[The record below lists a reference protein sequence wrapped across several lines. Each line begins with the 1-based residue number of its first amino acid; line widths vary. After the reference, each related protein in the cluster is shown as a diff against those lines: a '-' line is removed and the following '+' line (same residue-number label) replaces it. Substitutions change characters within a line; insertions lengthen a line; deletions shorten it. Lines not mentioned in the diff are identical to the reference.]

1 MMAAPAVAATPE
13 SDVKAVLEQQASA
26 WNRGDLEEFVKTYAA
41 ETVFVKEVSRGNKGV
56 LERYKRSYPTREKM
70 GTLTFSDMEVTMLG
84 KDYASVLGRFHLELT
99 PAGGGEAKGIFTL
112 LLRKTNGGWKITLDP
127 HKLIPAVWPVPTLR
141 VC

>member
-1 MMAAPAVAATPE
+1 MRFLLILAMMAALAVAATPE

-26 WNRGDLEEFVKTYAA
+26 WNRGDLEEFVKTYSA
-41 ETVFVKEVSRGNKGV
+41 ETVFVGKEVARGNKGV

-84 KDYASVLGRFHLELT
+84 KDYASVLGRFHLERT

-112 LLRKTNGGWKITLDP
+112 LLRKTNGNWKIILD
-127 HKLIPAVWPVPTLR
+127 HTS
-141 VC
+141 